1 MSGIDLHYPVAPR
14 AARVSALTL
23 VLLWLTACATT
34 PAGRPAKDAGAA
46 KPAAV
51 EEPAAR
57 TEPERPKIALTED
70 LLNRILVAEVAV
82 QRGLLEVAVKNYLDL
97 ARETRDPQVVE
108 RATQIAVYAR
118 NADAAR
124 DAAQMWVELD
134 PDNPDP
140 HQVLAVMALRDG
152 DRERALEH
160 LRNILDHAE
169 GPVDQKLLLI
179 ANLLGREQDRDLIL
193 ALMEQLVATRQD
205 SPEALYAFAHVAARL
220 GDLDRSR
227 QLLERV
233 LELSPQNDDAALS
246 YVTILQRQERT
257 NDALAWLE
265 KTLQSRKD
273 DDFNLRMAYARL
285 LTDAKRYDD
294 ARRQFEILAVQA
306 PNNLD
311 VLYAL
316 ALLYLQADRLDDA
329 EEHFERLA
337 SRDDRG
343 DNARYYLGRIAE
355 ERKDW
360 TKAGVWYQGVQEGEN
375 YFDAQVRLGLTMARL
390 GKVEEAR
397 AHLRGIRTSGV
408 EQQTVLVQAEAELLT
423 DEKRYDEAMKIYDAA
438 LAGGDNADLL
448 YARAM
453 LAEKMDRLDQL
464 EADLRKILKQQPDH
478 PQALNALGYTLAD
491 RTDRHQEAYE
501 LIKRALE
508 LSPGDFYILDSMGWV
523 LYRLGRMDEAI
534 DYLQKA
540 MAARP
545 DPEIAAHLGEV
556 LWVTGNK
563 DAAREVWNTALKATP
578 DDSLLLDV
586 IRRFSP

>member
-1 MSGIDLHYPVAPR
+1 MLRIYPYSLTFARAVPAAALLFVA
-14 AARVSALTL
+14 
-23 VLLWLTACATT
+23 ACATVPVPEPGTEPATAAAAPAAET
-34 PAGRPAKDAGAA
+34 PA
-46 KPAAV
+46 
-51 EEPAAR
+51 R
-57 TEPERPKIALTED
+57 TGPPRPKIELTED
-70 LLNRILVAEVAV
+70 LLYRILVAEVAG
-82 QRGLLEVAVKNYLDL
+82 QRGLLDVAVKSYLDL
-97 ARETRDPQVVE
+97 ARETRDPDVVE
-108 RATQIAVYAR
+108 RATRIAVYAR
-118 NADAAR
+118 DAAAATE
-124 DAAQMWVELD
+124 AAQMWVELD

-160 LRNILDHAE
+160 LRNILDNAE

-179 ANLLGREQDRDLIL
+179 ANLLGREQDRELIL
-193 ALMEQLVATRQD
+193 SLMEQLVASRQD

-227 QLLERV
+227 ELLEQV
-233 LELSPQNDDAALS
+233 LSLSPQDDDAAMS
-246 YVTILQRQERT
+246 YISILQRQERT

-265 KTLQSRKD
+265 QTLPSRKE

-285 LTDAKRYDD
+285 LTDAKRYDE

-316 ALLYLQADRLDDA
+316 ALLYLQANRLDDA
-329 EEHFERLA
+329 ETYFERLA
-337 SRDDRG
+337 SRTDRG

-355 ERKDW
+355 DRKDW
-360 TKAGVWYQGVQEGEN
+360 GKAGVWYQGVQEGEN
-375 YFDAQVRLGLTMARL
+375 YFDSQVRLGLIMAKQGRA
-390 GKVEEAR
+390 EDAR
-397 AHLRGIRTSGV
+397 AHLQGIRTSGV
-408 EQQTVLVQAEAELLT
+408 EQKAVLVQAEAELLT
-423 DEKRYDEAMKIYDAA
+423 EEKRFDEAMQVYDAA
-438 LAGGDNADLL
+438 LAGGHNADLL

-464 EADLRKILKQQPDH
+464 ENDLRRILEKEPDH

-491 RTDRHQEAYE
+491 RTDRYQEAYE

-540 MAARP
+540 MALRP

-563 DAAREVWNTALKATP
+563 DAAREVWDTALKATP
-578 DDSLLLDV
+578 DDSVLLDV
-586 IRRFSP
+586 IRRFKP